1 MKKPDRWSPLSER
14 GALDPPSSE
23 STPNL
28 SELAHQA
35 DRLEDR
41 IHHLKTGINNLLEL
55 QQIQA
60 APSDSEQD
68 LHAAQTELAQLQTA
82 VETFEVELASRT
94 ITWKQLSEPF
104 WQAVRYGGLGFLLG
118 WGLHWL
124 LRS

>member
-14 GALDPPSSE
+14 GALDPPSPE
-23 STPNL
+23 SSANL

-35 DRLEDR
+35 HSLEER
-41 IHHLKTGINNLLEL
+41 VHHLKAGINNLLEL
-55 QQIQA
+55 QQLQA
-60 APSDSEQD
+60 TPSDPSQD
-68 LHAAQTELAQLQTA
+68 LQSAQTELAQLQTA
-82 VETFEVELASRT
+82 VETFEAELASRT
-94 ITWKQLSEPF
+94 ITWQHLSEPF